1 VRIIGDT
8 VNTDSPQA
16 ADSHSLSFGELE
28 VGIRGPLLPNKKY
41 SVRVND
47 QTKEYKGEELIGKWD
62 HYTNICS
69 CPFVHN
75 QCRQTASHRILKDI
89 LMADVESPE
98 TEDTKLLGAMIAN
111 HMAFREE
118 LGAAMWGLQ
127 GAAMPPRHVQIMSV
141 LLSMQVR
148 TQIVPNTWISL
159 LFGARSFTMKG

>member
-1 VRIIGDT
+1 M
-8 VNTDSPQA
+8 
-16 ADSHSLSFGELE
+16 F
-28 VGIRGPLLPNKKY
+28 
-41 SVRVND
+41 
-47 QTKEYKGEELIGKWD
+47 
-62 HYTNICS
+62 S

-75 QCRQTASHRILKDI
+75 QCRQTASHRILKEI

-118 LGAAMWGLQ
+118 LGAAM
-127 GAAMPPRHVQIMSV
+127 PPRHVQIMSV

-148 TQIVPNTWISL
+148 TQVVPNTWISL